1 MPDERTGE
9 RVALAVGA
17 DGDLVLDVPAV
28 LAAMERAGLA
38 RWKLPESVV
47 RIDGPLPTTASG
59 KVQRRHLEGRG
70 DVLWQAARLG

>member
-17 DGDLVLDVPAV
+17 DGELVLDVPAV
-28 LAAMERAGLA
+28 LAAMELAGLA

-70 DVLWQAARLG
+70 HVLWQAGRLG